1 MAFLSPLW
9 LSGPAG
15 SASLRAL
22 WQTTGGGE
30 MSTQITDLENKSE
43 RWTFCADIAAKLASA
58 LTFVDNSG
66 NLTRRAENLHGECL
80 RRADLHTRVE
90 RAEAE
95 EVTP

>member
-1 MAFLSPLW
+1 VGFLSPLW

-58 LTFVDNSG
+58 LDCIG
-66 NLTRRAENLHGECL
+66 
-80 RRADLHTRVE
+80 DLFRMVKK
-90 RAEAE
+90 
-95 EVTP
+95 EVR